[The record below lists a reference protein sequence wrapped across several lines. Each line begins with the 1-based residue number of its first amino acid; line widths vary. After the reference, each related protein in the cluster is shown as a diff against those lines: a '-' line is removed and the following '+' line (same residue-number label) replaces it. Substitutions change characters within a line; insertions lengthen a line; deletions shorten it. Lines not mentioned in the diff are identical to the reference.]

1 MKRIISLTLTICVAL
16 SALALITLPPLFA
29 AARDAATETDATET
43 DATPTDGQP
52 INSYWDAVPGDGP
65 VFPTVPLPVK
75 GDLDGSGTLDPADAR
90 LALRYAVGLEPMLE
104 AQNALWLVDRDG
116 DGKATPADARLIL
129 RAAVGLDGFH
139 LPDPSW
145 DVYRIRVHGLDLEY
159 GDLGALKALELNAE
173 SVTDH
178 FGGHLPLWRVD
189 SMETLEQWIGA
200 FRQEDDEEVLISDW
214 EILLKTVDANV
225 LAFLKRYDKDFF
237 AENDLLICYK
247 SEGSGGYLQ
256 AVYRPA
262 AQDGALTLT
271 VCTSYSPEYGYTADI
286 GMWLIF
292 VPVSKDLTAQYSSFA
307 CRRGDTV
314 LLDEWPDVATEGL
327 INEWAYHYQQIVTED
342 AEITID
348 KGDNNPYV
356 FSLKNRQD
364 GGYIWTFD
372 KAEGLTV
379 QEQIVEYPNRSAVGA
394 DSLQVYAVTGNK
406 PGTYTLRFR
415 LKRSWETDS
424 IAERTVTVIVK

>member
-16 SALALITLPPLFA
+16 SALALVCLPTLFA
-29 AARDAATETDATET
+29 AARDAATAT
-43 DATPTDGQP
+43 DATPTDGQT
-52 INSYWDAVPGDGP
+52 INSFWDTVPGNGP
-65 VFPTVPLPVK
+65 VFPTAPTPLA
-75 GDLDGSGTLDPADAR
+75 GDLDGSGTLEPADAR
-90 LALRYAVGLEPMLE
+90 LALRYAVGLEPILE
-104 AQNALWLVDRDG
+104 MQQALYLVDRDG

-129 RAAVGLDGFH
+129 RAAVGLDGFR
-139 LPDPSW
+139 LPDPAW

-178 FGGHLPLWRVD
+178 FGDHLPLWRVD
-189 SMETLEQWIGA
+189 SMETLEQWINA
-200 FRQEDDEEVLISDW
+200 FRKEDDEEDLFISDW
-214 EILLKTVDANV
+214 ERLLKPVDADV

-262 AQDGALTLT
+262 VQDGALTLT
-271 VCTSYSPEYGYTADI
+271 VCTSYCPEYGYTADI
-286 GMWLIF
+286 GMWFIF
-292 VPVSKDLTAQYSSFA
+292 VPISKELTTQCASYD
-307 CRRGDTV
+307 CRRGDVV
-314 LLDEWPDVATEGL
+314 LLDEWPDVATEGT
-327 INEWAYHYQQIVTED
+327 INYWAYCYRRILTED

-364 GGYIWTFD
+364 GGYIWTYD
-372 KAEGLTV
+372 ETEGLSV
-379 QEQIVEYPNRSAVGA
+379 QENFVEYPDRSAVGA
-394 DSLQVYAVTGNK
+394 DSLQVYAVTGDK

-424 IAERTVTVIVK
+424 IAERTVTVTVK